1 MLKKIIFCAGVI
13 ALGLSGSAI
22 AGKPTPLLSTVS
34 FQSSV
39 QGWIKT
45 DTAKVIVAVAAGSK
59 SSNVSSQ
66 RKAIMQRLAGL
77 YPKVQWRITSMS
89 FSKDQSGLVNLR
101 LYATAR
107 LPEKDTASLD
117 QKLTKL
123 NRSGEQYKVQ
133 SMAFVPTLQEMNAAK
148 MQLRDQ
154 LYQQVNKE
162 VTALNKTYNKQYYPA
177 NIQFISAQP
186 RPMPMMYMKAAGAS
200 NEVTHAAGASPQ
212 LANQLTLTANV
223 KLVAKADNATT

>member
-1 MLKKIIFCAGVI
+1 MLKKIIFCAGAM
-13 ALGLSGSAI
+13 ALGLSSSAI
-22 AGKPTPLLSTVS
+22 AGKPAPLLSTVS

-66 RKAIMQRLAGL
+66 RQAIMQRLAGL

-107 LPEKDTASLD
+107 LPEKDTSTLN

-133 SMAFVPTLQEMNAAK
+133 SMAFVPTLQEMNTAK

-162 VTALNKTYNKQYYPA
+162 VAALNKTYNKQYYPA

-186 RPMPMMYMKAAGAS
+186 RPMPMMYMKAASAS
-200 NEVTHAAGASPQ
+200 NEATHAAGSSPQ
-212 LANQLTLTANV
+212 LANQITLTANV
-223 KLVAKADNATT
+223 KLAAKADNATT